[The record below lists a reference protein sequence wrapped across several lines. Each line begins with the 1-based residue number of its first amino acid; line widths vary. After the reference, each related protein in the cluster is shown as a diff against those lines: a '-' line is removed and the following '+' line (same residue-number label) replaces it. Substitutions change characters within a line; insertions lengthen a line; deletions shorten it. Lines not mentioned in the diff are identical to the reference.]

1 MVPRSC
7 VLPLVILL
15 AACTGPERR
24 PLSFDPPAEES
35 WVTTRPVENYT
46 PPGKPLDEII
56 LPGSTDR
63 PQPLAT
69 LSMRGCSIKE
79 RFDRSSTLA
88 YNFSDGQSRMEF
100 NLNARG
106 PTLTAPARFE
116 FRGVGLKF
124 TYKFQKIKSP
134 KERCRFES
142 PVQGLIGSVYNEF
155 YMGET
160 DTVWQELHAKGLDFW
175 N

>member
-1 MVPRSC
+1 
-7 VLPLVILL
+7 
-15 AACTGPERR
+15 
-24 PLSFDPPAEES
+24 LSFEPPAEES
-35 WVTTRPVENYT
+35 WKTNRPGGDYT
-46 PPGKPLDEII
+46 PPGKSIDEII

-63 PQPLAT
+63 PQPLVT
-69 LSMRGCSIKE
+69 LSMRGCSIKD

-100 NLNARG
+100 NVNARG
-106 PTLTAPARFE
+106 PTLSDPGRFE
-116 FRGVGLKF
+116 FKGIGLRY
-124 TYKFQKIKSP
+124 TYKFQKIKSR

-142 PVQGLIGSVYNEF
+142 PVQGLIGSAYNEF
-155 YMGET
+155 YLRDS